1 MTSRISLSVILSL
14 TVLTALLGHVKRVES
29 DDVDRAGKRHV
40 IEMRQLVFRPST
52 LIVSP
57 GDTVVWINRD
67 IVPHTA
73 TAEDESWDSEV
84 IAPDQSWEMVPTE
97 IGSQSY
103 ICSLHP
109 SMVGTLE
116 VR

>member
-1 MTSRISLSVILSL
+1 MMKRISVSVILSAATL
-14 TVLTALLGHVKRVES
+14 TLLLGLVNRAES
-29 DDVDRAGKRHV
+29 DNAGKRHV
-40 IEMRQLVFRPST
+40 IEIRQLEFRPST

-73 TAEDESWDSEV
+73 TAGDESWDSQV
-84 IAPDQSWEMVPTE
+84 IAPDESWEIVLTE

>member
-1 MTSRISLSVILSL
+1 MTGRISLGVILSTAAL
-14 TVLTALLGHVKRVES
+14 TLGLVNRAES
-29 DDVDRAGKRHV
+29 DNAGKRHV
-40 IEMRQLVFRPST
+40 IEMRELGFRPPT
-52 LIVSP
+52 LVIAA

-73 TAEDESWDSEV
+73 TAESESWDSKI
-84 IAPDQSWEMVPTE
+84 IAPDESWEMVPTK
-97 IGSQSY
+97 IGSQPY

-109 SMVGTLE
+109 SMLGTLE